1 MQEDSNSAVM
11 GRALRLLPMIVVM
24 ITIFIFSMAPAEKSA
39 RTSGGILAAIVDCL
53 EKMAHTTLSPETV
66 DILHTLIRKCAHITE
81 YAILGATVVFAYH
94 PEISEFVSLR
104 SDGASTADCG
114 RSPLFI
120 TIPLAVSALYS
131 ASDEIH
137 QLFVPGRS
145 GEVLDVIIDSCGALI
160 GILIMNHIYRRREK
174 RAGKEND
181 SEMQSMS

>member
-1 MQEDSNSAVM
+1 MQEESNSAVM

-39 RTSGGILAAIVDCL
+39 STSGGILAAIVDCL
-53 EKMAHTTLSPETV
+53 EKITHTTLSPETV

-94 PEISEFVSLR
+94 PEITDFVHKKTDR
-104 SDGASTADCG
+104 SK
-114 RSPLFI
+114 SPLFI
-120 TIPLAVSALYS
+120 IIPLVICALYS
-131 ASDEIH
+131 ASDETH

-145 GEVLDVIIDSCGALI
+145 GEVLDVLIDSCGSLV

-181 SEMQSMS
+181 SELQSMS

>member
-1 MQEDSNSAVM
+1 MQEESNSAVM

-24 ITIFIFSMAPAEKSA
+24 TTIFIFSMAPAEKSA
-39 RTSGGILAAIVDCL
+39 GTSGGILAVIVDLL
-53 EKMAHTTLSPETV
+53 EKMTATTFSAEAL
-66 DILHTLIRKCAHITE
+66 DIMHTLLRKSAHIME
-81 YAILGATVVFAYH
+81 YAILGATVVFAFY
-94 PEISEFVSLR
+94 PEISDFVFSK
-104 SDGASTADCG
+104 SDGASPADCG

-160 GILIMNHIYRRREK
+160 GILITNAIYRR
-174 RAGKEND
+174 KERKAHD
-181 SEMQSMS
+181 LQGMS